1 MSNDVK
7 EIKVEEFYGNGS
19 DLILTSRG
27 NILKEVTRNGLR
39 VAKPA
44 DGGTI
49 AKLMFRLIESLEEYN
64 VKEKLSNL
72 NSDSKF

>member
-7 EIKVEEFYGNGS
+7 EIKVEEFYGKGS
-19 DLILTSRG
+19 DLILTSG
-27 NILKEVTRNGLR
+27 WNILKEVTSNGLR
-39 VAKPA
+39 VAKSA

-64 VKEKLSNL
+64 VKEKLSNP
-72 NSDSKF
+72 NPDSKF